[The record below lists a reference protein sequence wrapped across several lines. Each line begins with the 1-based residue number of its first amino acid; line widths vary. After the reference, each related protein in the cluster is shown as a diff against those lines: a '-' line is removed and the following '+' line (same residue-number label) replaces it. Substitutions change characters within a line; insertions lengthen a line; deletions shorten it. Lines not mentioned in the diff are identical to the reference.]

1 VMYITTSGV
10 PDLGPAVGPGSKYRE
25 DPMCV
30 KWEDLM
36 CSFFEGGEWTLMS
49 EIHSSDIEWNNSLG
63 LPCVQL
69 PATED
74 GAPPT
79 PEGLRGVQAV
89 PAELEPPAAEA
100 RASQMR
106 RWCFSTLVKQDKLA
120 SYKKHHDEIWA
131 EVAGGL
137 RRAGIQQLTT
147 WQLPSTN
154 RLVMYITTSGVPDLG
169 PAVGPGSKYREDPM
183 CVKWEDLMD
192 SFFEGGDWTLMSEI
206 HSSDIEWNT
215 SLAKHAE

>member
-1 VMYITTSGV
+1 MLHLHGFV
-10 PDLGPAVGPGSKYRE
+10 P
-25 DPMCV
+25 
-30 KWEDLM
+30 
-36 CSFFEGGEWTLMS
+36 
-49 EIHSSDIEWNNSLG
+49 
-63 LPCVQL
+63 L
-69 PATED
+69 PAT
-74 GAPPT
+74 AACVPFYPRTLTHPT
-79 PEGLRGVQAV
+79 PPCTLHARWAV
-89 PAELEPPAAEA
+89 KL
-100 RASQMR
+100 
-106 RWCFSTLVKQDKLA
+106 DKLA

-169 PAVGPGSKYREDPM
+169 PALGPGSKYREDPR
-183 CVKWEDLMD
+183 CVEWEDLMD